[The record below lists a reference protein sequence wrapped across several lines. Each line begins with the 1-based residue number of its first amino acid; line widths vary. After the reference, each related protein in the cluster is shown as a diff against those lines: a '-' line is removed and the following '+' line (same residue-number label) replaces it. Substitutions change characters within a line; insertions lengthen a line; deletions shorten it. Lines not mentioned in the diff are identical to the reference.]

1 MMEANVTKT
10 VWTKNI
16 NQPIEWDLNVSDS
29 KRDILKI
36 LTQKITGYVSEYS
49 VRDNLFT
56 AKVHLC
62 ANLLYLP
69 EGAEG
74 VQICS
79 LSHSDTIL
87 VKEEIPASLVWD
99 FSDVSLS
106 IAQNNPAFLNSR
118 KAGVRGRM
126 HLTLTLYEN
135 VSIPKLTADEDIEY
149 LEETVTSYAI
159 LQSEQE
165 EFPMNLNFPLP
176 PGKPPVA
183 EILDASLQVRN
194 QDLKPISNKV
204 VAKGDYTLKLL
215 YASTLST
222 LETAEFSSPF
232 TEIVDIST
240 GDDCL
245 LRYDILPFLQDIKV
259 TENEESEAKSIHITG
274 VMQLKIQAVES
285 QEIPLITDAYCP
297 TCEVKLLKKTSPFE
311 VLSVLPPETV
321 SLKEMMSLP
330 DVQLE
335 SIADVSCTPKLTGT
349 KMEENRIVMSG
360 DLDTTVLY
368 QTPSGMNSL
377 SRQIPFELV
386 QELINPTPCD
396 VATAKIFPNHFSYNI
411 LNQSSL
417 ELRMGVT
424 AQIELHHN
432 LEKEYV
438 EGILPDR
445 ENPVKL
451 DRAPIVAYIIKPGD
465 TLFNI
470 AKKYATTVERLKAV
484 NNIENDRNLKVGSY
498 LIIE

>member
-10 VWTKNI
+10 VWTKSV

-56 AKVHLC
+56 AKVKLC

-69 EGAEG
+69 EGAQMGE
-74 VQICS
+74 ICS
-79 LSHSDTIL
+79 LSHTDTVLI
-87 VKEEIPASLVWD
+87 KEEIPSSLVWD
-99 FSDVSLS
+99 FSDVSLQIS
-106 IAQNNPAFLNSR
+106 QNNPAFINSR

-126 HLTLTLYEN
+126 HLTLTLFEN
-135 VSIPKLTADEDIEY
+135 VSMPKLSMDEDIEY
-149 LEETVTSYAI
+149 LEETVPSYAI
-159 LQSEQE
+159 LQSVQE
-165 EFPMNLNFPLP
+165 EFPIALNFPLP

-204 VAKGDYTLKLL
+204 VAKGDYTLKIL
-215 YASTLST
+215 YFSAVST

-232 TEIVDIST
+232 TEIVDM
-240 GDDCL
+240 GADDEHVL
-245 LRYDILPFLQDIKV
+245 LFDMIPFLEDIKV
-259 TENEESEAKSIHITG
+259 TQNEENEAKSIHATG
-274 VMQLKIQAVES
+274 VMQLKLQAIAPGETSCV
-285 QEIPLITDAYCP
+285 IDAYSPNCA
-297 TCEVKLLKKTSPFE
+297 VKLLKKTASFE
-311 VLSVLPPETV
+311 QLRILPPETV
-321 SLKEMMSLP
+321 SIKEIIGLP
-330 DVQLE
+330 DVQFE
-335 SIADVSCTPKLTGT
+335 GISDISCTPKLNNT
-349 KMEENRIVMSG
+349 KIEHNRIVMSG
-360 DLDTTVLY
+360 DLDTIILY

-377 SRQIPFELV
+377 SRKIPFELV
-386 QELINPTPCD
+386 HDLSAPIACES
-396 VATAKIFPNHFSYNI
+396 ATAKLFPNHFSYNI
-411 LNQSSL
+411 LNQNSL

-424 AQIELHHN
+424 AQMMMHHTTQ
-432 LEKEYV
+432 KEYV

-445 ENPVKL
+445 EKPLKI

-465 TLFNI
+465 TLFHI